1 MEIVTELLLELL
13 IQVVGEVLFELGLH
27 SLAEPFRRPPN
38 PWIAAV
44 GYLLF
49 GAMFGGVSLWLFPQY
64 MVAGPVLQWVNLLAT
79 PLAVGAGMSL
89 LGAWRAS
96 RGHVLMRID
105 RFWCGYLFAVSFA
118 AVRFLWAT

>member
-13 IQVVGEVLFELGLH
+13 IQIVGEVLFELGLH

-49 GAMFGGVSLWLFPQY
+49 GAMFGGVSLWLFPHY
-64 MVAGPVLQWVNLLAT
+64 MVAGPVLRWVNLLTT
-79 PLAVGAGMSL
+79 PLAVGAGMSR

-96 RGHVLMRID
+96 RGQALMRID
-105 RFWCGYLFAVSFA
+105 RFWYGYLFAVSFA
-118 AVRFLWAT
+118 VVRFVWAT